1 MRLISILVLVSNDN
15 NNNSDSDSDS
25 GRSNG
30 DGDGDGGWWSD
41 FLRLQIWY
49 RWIKLDGRG
58 EDGIMW

>member
-15 NNNSDSDSDS
+15 NSDSDSDS
-25 GRSNG
+25 GGSG
-30 DGDGDGGWWSD
+30 DGVGGDGGWSD

>member
-1 MRLISILVLVSNDN
+1 MTVIVVVVVVVIVVVG
-15 NNNSDSDSDS
+15 
-25 GRSNG
+25 GRGG
-30 DGDGDGGWWSD
+30 DGWWSD